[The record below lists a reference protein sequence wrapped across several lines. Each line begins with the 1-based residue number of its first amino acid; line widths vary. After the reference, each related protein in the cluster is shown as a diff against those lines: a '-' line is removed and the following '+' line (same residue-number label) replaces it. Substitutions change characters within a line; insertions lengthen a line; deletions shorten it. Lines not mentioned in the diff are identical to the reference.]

1 MLDNKDFSDQ
11 PITEQHEE
19 IKEFPKEVELDSSGR
34 KRRYDTLDKL
44 NTALDWSNDFEEENT
59 TSAASSRLSP
69 PSPSSF
75 ASTSTSPFFSTP
87 LSENSTSSFSSLN
100 LSKIHLES
108 QDSSEKLLS
117 NRSTQSST
125 TPSPTVAS
133 QTSNSQPST
142 LDINELLNDLP
153 IKFIGAE
160 RTGIDTNDKPIFTRK
175 DFSRNELFNNKQ
187 HICIVK
193 KDAFKNFIKAISHIL
208 NPTLF
213 PEVQNVIVTD
223 NNNRDHNLISFL
235 KKTRAFQTI
244 CRDIQDQPTHLKSIA
259 TKCGDY
265 LKERCPTFTTD
276 SLDKLDWNQNQ
287 ITATHVTAFF
297 KPAPKEQV
305 TAAMFSAVRPP
316 LENMTPNMLNKT
328 TTAVSTVNNAAK
340 KSKQPA
346 KLKTI
351 PQIKNQGSMT
361 GFLVSQRNSNVM
373 IIDK

>member
-1 MLDNKDFSDQ
+1 MLDSKYFRDQ

-34 KRRYDTLDKL
+34 KRRYDALDKL
-44 NTALDWSNDFEEENT
+44 NTAIDWSNDFEEENT

-125 TPSPTVAS
+125 TPSPTVAI

-193 KDAFKNFIKAISHIL
+193 KDGFKNFIKAISHIL

-213 PEVQNVIVTD
+213 PEVQNVIVKD
-223 NNNRDHNLISFL
+223 NTNRNHYLISFL
-235 KKTRAFQTI
+235 KETRAFQAI
-244 CRDIQDQPTHLKSIA
+244 CRDIKDQPTHLKSIA

-287 ITATHVTAFF
+287 ITTTHITAFF
-297 KPAPKEQV
+297 KPVPKEQV
-305 TAAMFSAVRPP
+305 TGAMFSAVRPP
-316 LENMTPNMLNKT
+316 LENMTPNMLNKA